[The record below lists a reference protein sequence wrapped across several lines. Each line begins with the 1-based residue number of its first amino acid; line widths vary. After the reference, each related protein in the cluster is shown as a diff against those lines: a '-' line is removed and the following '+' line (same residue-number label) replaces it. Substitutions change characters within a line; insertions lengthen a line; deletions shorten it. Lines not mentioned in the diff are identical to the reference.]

1 MGIIIII
8 LVCTVLLTVD
18 HEVPVTPTAATNLV
32 EDNPRTVSSVSV
44 TVLVG
49 TVMGLV
55 TVFAAILIVVIV
67 IGSIVMMKK
76 RSSNHDY
83 DYVTERALNGTTRTP
98 PNTSSMEMKVNEAY
112 GHIVL
117 GGARQ
122 TFNNM
127 ATQEHCQGSD
137 SELYEELN

>member
-1 MGIIIII
+1 
-8 LVCTVLLTVD
+8 
-18 HEVPVTPTAATNLV
+18 
-32 EDNPRTVSSVSV
+32 
-44 TVLVG
+44 
-49 TVMGLV
+49 MGLV
-55 TVFAAILIVVIV
+55 TIFVAILIAIIV
-67 IGSIVMMKK
+67 TGSIVMMKK

-83 DYVTERALNGTTRTP
+83 DYATERALNGTTRTP

-112 GHIVL
+112 ETHGHIVP

-122 TFNNM
+122 IFNNM